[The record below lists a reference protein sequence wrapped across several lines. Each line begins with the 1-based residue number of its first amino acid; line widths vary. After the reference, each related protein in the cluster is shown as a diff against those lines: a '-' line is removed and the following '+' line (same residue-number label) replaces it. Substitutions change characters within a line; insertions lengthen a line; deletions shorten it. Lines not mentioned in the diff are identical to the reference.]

1 MSLCEKLFSHKDTK
15 AQRKGKYDS
24 MTIEE
29 FKNSL
34 ETNSPPQTSDYLK
47 ALWYDAK
54 GDWEK
59 SHNIIQDLNTKTG
72 SWIHA
77 YLHRKE
83 GDIANADYWYS
94 RAGKQRP
101 SFSLEKEWEELCMH
115 ELAQM
120 N

>member
-1 MSLCEKLFSHKDTK
+1 LRLCEKLSLAK
-15 AQRKGKYDS
+15 AQRRKEKVY
-24 MTIEE
+24 MTLEE
-29 FKNSL
+29 FKLSL
-34 ETNSPPQTSDYLK
+34 SSNKPPEPVSDYLK

-54 GDWEK
+54 DDWEK

-101 SFSLEKEWEELCMH
+101 SFSLEKEWEEICSH
-115 ELAQM
+115 ELS
-120 N
+120 